1 MSNSKADLSGKE
13 NAAFPLGS
21 APPITQVPLLRQ
33 QSNRSQISKLS
44 LEEVDAQW
52 QQHESEV
59 HAYLHRRSAIN
70 ERREVLRFGAISFE
84 NFWNSSCRD
93 TGFLALVSFYIGTS
107 FMLLATMVFFW
118 NKYVYVYHVQEGA
131 IAAVV
136 TIGVSLFVCLGFAVY
151 LRFFDPSIDHMR
163 DDASAL
169 ASPDSDRGVKYE

>member
-1 MSNSKADLSGKE
+1 VA
-13 NAAFPLGS
+13 PLK
-21 APPITQVPLLRQ
+21 PEVPLSRQ
-33 QSNRSQISKLS
+33 PSNRSQISKLS